1 MPMNRATRRSLFPSR
16 YPVDQ
21 VLGVV
26 ASGALF
32 VHPYDGVVGF
42 TVTTMP
48 TGSSV
53 QFRLRQL
60 DGNNHWRWSLAATGI
75 LSQDE
80 IVASAATAHGASASG
95 AVTVGARIVIVLDGP
110 NLSTYVNGVIV
121 SALTYASAVNFQYE
135 VVGKLQQ
142 LGTGGVIS
150 DIRTWKLNARQME
163 GV

>member
-1 MPMNRATRRSLFPSR
+1 MNRATRRSLFPSR

-21 VLGVV
+21 VLGIV

-42 TVTTMP
+42 TVTTLP
-48 TGSSV
+48 TASAI

-60 DGNNHWRWSLAATGI
+60 DGNNHWRWSIGTTGA
-75 LSQDE
+75 LSLDE
-80 IVASAATAHGASASG
+80 IVASATTAHGSAAGVVAAGSRV
-95 AVTVGARIVIVLDGP
+95 AIVMDGQI
-110 NLSTYVNGVIV
+110 LQSYVNGTLI
-121 SALTYASAVNFQYE
+121 SALNYAAATNFLYE

-142 LGTGGVIS
+142 LGTAGVIS
-150 DIRTWKLNARQME
+150 DIRSWKLNARQME